1 MAVNVF
7 WRSLPAEDHDPGDVF
22 GNRDPPA
29 AKRAADM
36 AAKAGA
42 ALASLPEP
50 QRRFYARRAAK
61 RLAEQL
67 GYALATPTGA
77 EASKPS

>member
-1 MAVNVF
+1 MAVNSCSSS
-7 WRSLPAEDHDPGDVF
+7 RPAEDHDPGDVI

-29 AKRAADM
+29 ARRAADM

-42 ALASLPEP
+42 AFAPLPEP

-67 GYALATPTGA
+67 GYALELPTGA